1 MKTTGPDKIY
11 TEIKKEATNSGF
23 IIIRVNN
30 TINTKSQ
37 LNLIFSE
44 LPTDLKLKYE
54 NLLIIKKE
62 NSKTTN
68 EASLI

>member
-30 TINTKSQ
+30 TINAKSQ
-37 LNLIFSE
+37 
-44 LPTDLKLKYE
+44 
-54 NLLIIKKE
+54 
-62 NSKTTN
+62 
-68 EASLI
+68 